1 MVRDG
6 FRPQRHRVDAGGALF
21 GLTSYYEGMQPWW
34 RVSAAEVIL
43 TVIIVVGVGIL
54 ALALAT
60 DNSQDDRHRYN
71 GTSIEAPGQ
80 SP

>member
-1 MVRDG
+1 M
-6 FRPQRHRVDAGGALF
+6 
-21 GLTSYYEGMQPWW
+21 
-34 RVSAAEVIL
+34 SAAEVIL

>member
-1 MVRDG
+1 
-6 FRPQRHRVDAGGALF
+6 
-21 GLTSYYEGMQPWW
+21 MQPWW

-43 TVIIVVGVGIL
+43 TVIIVVGIL

>member
-21 GLTSYYEGMQPWW
+21 GLSSYYEGMQPWW

-43 TVIIVVGVGIL
+43 TVIIVVGIL